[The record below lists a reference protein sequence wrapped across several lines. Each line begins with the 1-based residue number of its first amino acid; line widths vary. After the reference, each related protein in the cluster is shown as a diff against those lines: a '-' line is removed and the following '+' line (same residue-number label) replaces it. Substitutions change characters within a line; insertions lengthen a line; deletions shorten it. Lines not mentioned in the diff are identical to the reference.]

1 MVKGGATLVAIGQGF
16 VASFDEGT
24 QAVLVDSSTAAGSSN
39 SKITLDLAGTAW
51 FASLGQQYYGLAYP
65 YTASQALFS
74 VSGAPLSSTV
84 DVAVFP

>member
-16 VASFDEGT
+16 VASFDEGI

-65 YTASQALFS
+65 YTASQALYNPF
-74 VSGAPLSSTV
+74 GAPLSSTV
-84 DVAVFP
+84 DIAVFP